1 VTTSGIPDPASRA
14 GWSPATSAGGLVWF
28 FLASGCFST
37 KTPVF
42 ERLIFLDFL
51 GFSRPKPVLSMG
63 YTRFS
68 VENFYRPFR
77 PVEAPD
83 LASVIGEGVIAHRA
97 SLRCLLFFCKELSRE
112 LCPVGRAD
120 LKAPPSRPPSTRA
133 VDHIHSSRSP
143 ALRSPSARAGG
154 IAKRSVS
161 IFTVS
166 LGLARSA
173 SARTDFASS
182 ILPWSA

>member
-1 VTTSGIPDPASRA
+1 MTTSGIPDPAREQA
-14 GWSPATSAGGLVWF
+14 GRRQRRPV
-28 FLASGCFST
+28 ASF
-37 KTPVF
+37 
-42 ERLIFLDFL
+42 
-51 GFSRPKPVLSMG
+51 GFSWPRAVSLRKPQFLNVGFPWISLDSLVRNEMLSMG

-68 VENFYRPFR
+68 VENFSRPFR